1 VLFAPLGIRSPTWQ
15 CDPDGNPFGYGHLRL
30 AARDLAR
37 LGQLWL
43 DRGAPL
49 VDPAFFAE
57 MTRPQSAGGPPE
69 NLPYGFLIWL
79 DEGVAVTARA
89 STLSGSSACSA
100 ITRPASVRTRWRP
113 DRWTSA
119 TPSADSSEVRCWE
132 TAPGV

>member
-1 VLFAPLGIRSPTWQ
+1 MTWILVPVSPGDIDASRVQVTSRELMPTSGNATDIRSTIGASRVATVLPHVPTT
-15 CDPDGNPFGYGHLRL
+15 R
-30 AARDLAR
+30 R
-37 LGQLWL
+37 
-43 DRGAPL
+43 
-49 VDPAFFAE
+49 PATASWAE
-57 MTRPQSAGGPPE
+57 R
-69 NLPYGFLIWL
+69 
-79 DEGVAVTARA
+79 VAVTARA